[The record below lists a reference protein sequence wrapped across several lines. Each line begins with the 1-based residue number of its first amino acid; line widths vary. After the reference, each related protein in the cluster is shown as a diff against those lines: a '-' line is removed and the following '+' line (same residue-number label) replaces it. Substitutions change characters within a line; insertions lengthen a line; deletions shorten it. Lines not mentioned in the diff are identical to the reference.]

1 MPRKSPYGIV
11 LTKKEK
17 EELESLTRKYT
28 SAYYR
33 VVRAKIV
40 LLASQG
46 IENDEIGR
54 RLDMPRQI
62 VCKWRKRFFERRLE
76 GLEDEP
82 RQGRPPVFFPS
93 GGGPGKGPRL

>member
-1 MPRKSPYGIV
+1 MPRKSPYKIV
-11 LTKKEK
+11 LTRVEK
-17 EELESLTRKYT
+17 EELELIARKYT

-40 LLASQG
+40 LYTAQG
-46 IENDEIGR
+46 FDNDEIGR
-54 RLDMPRQI
+54 RLNLPRQI
-62 VCKWRKRFFERRLE
+62 VSKWRKRFFEHRLE

-93 GGGPGKGPRL
+93 GSGPGKGSCL